1 MVNRVGITGIFLVSG
16 GVLFF
21 LSYVLDLIYKSY
33 GQQGQLEYLFGV
45 LFSLLFAA
53 VTLLGIGLWRLRAWK
68 PPLSR
73 AGRVGLY
80 LSLVALAGFGVTAA
94 TMLVSAVQT
103 SQPPEDIFWFFAL
116 GLLLSVIGP
125 ILLGVGL
132 RQVSWLGLGRL
143 APFAVAAGAVL
154 APFDLYPWHD
164 IGLMVMGLSWAALG
178 ASMLL
183 QRRLRSRHK

>member
-1 MVNRVGITGIFLVSG
+1 MVNRVGITGVLLVSG

-94 TMLVSAVQT
+94 AMLVSAVQT
-103 SQPPEDIFWFFAL
+103 SQPPEDIFWFFFL
-116 GLLLSVIGP
+116 GLVLSVIGP

-132 RQVSWLGLGRL
+132 RQASWLGLGRL
-143 APFAVAAGAVL
+143 FPFAVAAGAIL
-154 APFDLYPWHD
+154 APFDIYPWHD
-164 IGLMVMGLSWAALG
+164 IGLMVLGLSWAALG

-183 QRRLRSRHK
+183 HKPDEVEK

>member
-1 MVNRVGITGIFLVSG
+1 MVNRVGITGILLVSG

-21 LSYVLDLIYKSY
+21 LTYVWDLIYKS
-33 GQQGQLEYLFGV
+33 QGQVANSLGFASFG
-45 LFSLLFAA
+45 SLWFAA

-94 TMLVSAVQT
+94 ALVVSAVFQT
-103 SQPPEDIFWFFAL
+103 SQPPDIFWFFFL

-154 APFDLYPWHD
+154 AFVELIPWHD

>member
-1 MVNRVGITGIFLVSG
+1 MVNRVGITGILLVSG
-16 GVLFF
+16 GLLFI
-21 LSYVLDLIYKSY
+21 LSFGLEVI
-33 GQQGQLEYLFGV
+33 GFRQGQLGNFPVDAFLAALMV
-45 LFSLLFAA
+45 AA
-53 VTLLGIGLWRLRAWK
+53 VTLLGIGLWGLRAWK

-94 TMLVSAVQT
+94 ALVVSAVQT
-103 SQPPEDIFWFFAL
+103 SQPPDIFWFFAL

-125 ILLGVGL
+125 ILLGAGL

-143 APFAVAAGAVL
+143 FPFAVAAGAVL
-154 APFDLYPWHD
+154 AFVDIDPWHD
-164 IGLMVMGLSWAALG
+164 IGLLVLGLSWAALG

-183 QRRLRSRHK
+183 RKPAAM

>member
-1 MVNRVGITGIFLVSG
+1 MVNRVGITGILLVSG
-16 GVLFF
+16 GALFF
-21 LSYVLDLIYKSY
+21 LTYVLDLIYKSY

-94 TMLVSAVQT
+94 ALVVSAVQT
-103 SQPPEDIFWFFAL
+103 GQQPDIFLFFAL

-143 APFAVAAGAVL
+143 FPFAVAAGAIL

-183 QRRLRSRHK
+183 RKPDEVE

>member
-1 MVNRVGITGIFLVSG
+1 MVNRVGITGILLVSG

-21 LSYVLDLIYKSY
+21 LTYVWDLIYKS
-33 GQQGQLEYLFGV
+33 QGQVANSLGFASFG
-45 LFSLLFAA
+45 SLWFAA

-94 TMLVSAVQT
+94 AMLVSAVQT
-103 SQPPEDIFWFFAL
+103 SQPPPEDIFWFFFL
-116 GLLLSVIGP
+116 GLVLSVIGP

-143 APFAVAAGAVL
+143 FPFAVAAGAIL
-154 APFDLYPWHD
+154 APFDIYPSHD
-164 IGLMVMGLSWAALG
+164 IGLMVLGLSWAALG

-183 QRRLRSRHK
+183 HKPDEVG

>member
-1 MVNRVGITGIFLVSG
+1 MVNRVGITGILLVSG
-16 GVLFF
+16 GLLFI
-21 LSYVLDLIYKSY
+21 LSFGLEVI
-33 GQQGQLEYLFGV
+33 GFRQGQLGNFPVDAFLAALMV
-45 LFSLLFAA
+45 AA
-53 VTLLGIGLWRLRAWK
+53 VTLLGIGLWGLRAWK

-94 TMLVSAVQT
+94 AMLVSAVFQT

-125 ILLGVGL
+125 ILLGAGL

-154 APFDLYPWHD
+154 AFVDIDPWHD
-164 IGLMVMGLSWAALG
+164 IGLLVLGLSWAALG

-183 QRRLRSRHK
+183 RKPAAM

>member
-1 MVNRVGITGIFLVSG
+1 MVNRVGITGVLLVSG

-68 PPLSR
+68 PRLSR

-94 TMLVSAVQT
+94 AMLVSAVQT

-143 APFAVAAGAVL
+143 FPFAVAAGAIL
-154 APFDLYPWHD
+154 APFDIYPWHD
-164 IGLMVMGLSWAALG
+164 IGLMVLGLSWAALG

-183 QRRLRSRHK
+183 RKPDEVE